1 MGVSLSNISGATT
14 AGNNGLGQGI
24 DVTATVNS
32 ILDSQRGQEQIWQSQ
47 QKSMAAQQTDLVQI
61 NSEIS
66 AFQQA
71 FQSLHDAAGAL
82 TSKTVDSSQSGIV
95 TASADPTA
103 VSGNNVVIVQSLATT
118 SSYYTDAVPSATTT
132 LGHGSFTLQTGS
144 GASSTVTVDGTDDTL
159 SGLANSINA
168 SNLGITA
175 SVVTDA
181 SGARLALVSQ
191 TSGAAG
197 VITIGANS
205 TALNFNQAN
214 AGSNA
219 FLTLDGVPISSGS
232 NSVTGVISGVTLNL
246 NSASPGTQVA
256 VTVSANSQNIQTA
269 VGNFVSTYNSI
280 ISQINSEFAYNAA
293 AGSSGNLAGD
303 SGLRQIQQQLLGDI
317 ATFTSGNGSI
327 NSLGDLGVTMNND
340 GTLTLDNAKLN
351 DAVTNHYNDVQN
363 FFQSTT
369 TGSFAQ
375 RLNSDLQTITDS
387 TQGALYLE
395 INGLRQS
402 QQDVQKQIDDFE
414 ANLQSQQQELL
425 LVYSQLNATLQGLP
439 LTMQQLNA
447 QLDSLNSG
455 K

>member
-1 MGVSLSNISGATT
+1 MSISLSNLSGATA

-24 DVTATVNS
+24 DVNATVNS
-32 ILDSQRGQEQIWQSQ
+32 ILDGQRGQEQIWQSQ
-47 QKSMAAQQTDLVQI
+47 QKSMAAQQTDLVKI
-61 NSEIS
+61 NNEIS

-82 TSKTVDSSQSGIV
+82 TSKTVTSSQPGIL
-95 TASADPTA
+95 TAGADATA
-103 VSGNNVVIVQSLATT
+103 VSETHTIVVQSLATT
-118 SSYYTDAVPSATTT
+118 SSYYTDSVASATTT
-132 LGHGSFTLQTGS
+132 LAHGTFSIQIGGS
-144 GASSTVTVDGTDDTL
+144 TAKTISIDGSNDTL
-159 SGLANSINA
+159 AGLASSINA

-181 SGARLALVSQ
+181 SGARLAIVSQ

-197 VITIGANS
+197 AITLGANS
-205 TALNFNQAN
+205 TELNFNQAN
-214 AGSNA
+214 PGANA
-219 FLTLDGVPISSGS
+219 SLTVDGVPISSAG
-232 NSVTGVISGVTLNL
+232 NSVTGAIPGVTLNL

-256 VTVSANSQNIQTA
+256 VAVSANSQDIQTA
-269 VGNFVSTYNSI
+269 VGSFVSTYNAI
-280 ISQINSEFAYNAA
+280 VTQINSEFAYNAA
-293 AGSSGNLAGD
+293 AGTGGNLAGD
-303 SGLRQIQQQLLGDI
+303 SGLRQIQQKLLGDI
-317 ATFTSGNGSI
+317 ANFTSGNGAV
-327 NSLGDLGVTMNND
+327 NSLADLGVTMNND
-340 GTLTLDNAKLN
+340 GTLTLDSAKLN
-351 DAVTNHYNDVQN
+351 DTLTNHYNDVQN
-363 FFQSTT
+363 FFQTHTS
-369 TGSFAQ
+369 GSFAQ
-375 RLNSDLQTITDS
+375 QLNGDLQTMTDS

-414 ANLQSQQQELL
+414 TNLQAQQQQLL